1 MFVTDG
7 VVDERASCD
16 ASAAAGEDPQVP
28 VPVWW
33 DLVGEEWWAVV
44 GWLPGWGVE

>member
-28 VPVWW
+28 VTVGGV
-33 DLVGEEWWAVV
+33 LVGEEWWAVV